1 MSLFGVKQCDNF
13 LTSQEPNQPPDKTT
27 AAFDAVTH
35 ATEEQLDGVIKVEP
49 AFLLEAYELKPDAL
63 LTVNGIMQIGSQ
75 LFGRAIPSLTPD
87 VVLSAAVVN
96 QLRSRISELN
106 KVVDYD
112 SDAYEIIPPFHLLAL
127 SSQPAS
133 GA

>member
-1 MSLFGVKQCDNF
+1 MLKLPDA
-13 LTSQEPNQPPDKTT
+13 QEPNQPRDRTT

-49 AFLLEAYELKPDAL
+49 AFLLEAYERKPDAL
-63 LTVNGIMQIGSQ
+63 LTVNGIMQIRSQ

-87 VVLSAAVVN
+87 VVLSAAVVY
-96 QLRSRISELN
+96 QLSSRIRELN

-112 SDAYEIIPPFHLLAL
+112 NDAYEIIPPFHLLAL

-133 GA
+133 SA